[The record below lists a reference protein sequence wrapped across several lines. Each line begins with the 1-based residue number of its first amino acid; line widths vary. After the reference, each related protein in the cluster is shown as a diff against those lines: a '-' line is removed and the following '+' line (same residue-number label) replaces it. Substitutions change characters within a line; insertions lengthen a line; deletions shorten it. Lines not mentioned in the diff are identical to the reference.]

1 MVQGGMHGN
10 NFETDCTG
18 SGDSILSIFGSRSFK
33 MIAKSGEN
41 IVKKCKQHLI
51 KCQEMFIICRKR

>member
-1 MVQGGMHGN
+1 MSKRERKRLIVVQGGVHGN
-10 NFETDCTG
+10 NSETDCTG

-41 IVKKCKQHLI
+41 IVKKCKRHLI
-51 KCQEMFIICRKR
+51 KC

>member
-1 MVQGGMHGN
+1 MSKRDRGRLIVVQGGVHGN
-10 NFETDCTG
+10 NSETDCTG

-41 IVKKCKQHLI
+41 IVKKCKRHSI
-51 KCQEMFIICRKR
+51 KC